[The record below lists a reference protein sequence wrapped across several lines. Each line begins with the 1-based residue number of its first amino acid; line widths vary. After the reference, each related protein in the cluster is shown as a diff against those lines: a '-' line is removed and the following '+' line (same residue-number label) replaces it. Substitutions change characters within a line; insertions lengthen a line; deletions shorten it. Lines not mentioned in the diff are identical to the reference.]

1 MLSDGLQ
8 NQRKQ
13 KTSGGR
19 RHLLALAD
27 LTSFSNFQVVTIL
40 HFYIT

>member
-13 KTSGGR
+13 KVSGGR
-19 RHLLALAD
+19 RHLALAD

>member
-13 KTSGGR
+13 KTSGR
-19 RHLLALAD
+19 RHLALAD

>member
-13 KTSGGR
+13 KIKRTEAFACFGG
-19 RHLLALAD
+19 
-27 LTSFSNFQVVTIL
+27 SYEFF
-40 HFYIT
+40 

>member
-13 KTSGGR
+13 KTSGR